1 MGRMKV
7 TREGEWKSAEDE
19 KLPIMTPGIL
29 DIPGDGGQ
37 PSLLGGSCPSCGVRY
52 FPRPSRCRRCLGPVE
67 ESSVGAEG
75 TVYSFTVIRTRAPLG
90 LPEPYAIGYVDLK
103 ESGLRVFCLLDPQ
116 AVEEFRIG
124 VPVRLAV
131 GALGHDACGAPCL
144 RPYFT
149 PSAPGPGGVA

>member
-1 MGRMKV
+1 M
-7 TREGEWKSAEDE
+7 TRQEEPNIEEAV
-19 KLPIMTPGIL
+19 LPSVVMPGIL
-29 DIPGDGGQ
+29 DIPADGGQ
-37 PSLLGGSCPSCGVRY
+37 PRLLGGSCPSCGVRY

-67 ESSVGAEG
+67 ESPVGAEG
-75 TVYSFTVIRTRAPLG
+75 IVYSFTVIRTRAPLG

-116 AVEEFRIG
+116 AVEKFRIG

-131 GALGHDACGAPCL
+131 GALGHGARGAPCL

-149 PSAPGPGGVA
+149 ASVPVPGGVA

>member
-1 MGRMKV
+1 M
-7 TREGEWKSAEDE
+7 TREVEWKSAEDE
-19 KLPIMTPGIL
+19 KLPIVMPGIL

-52 FPRPSRCRRCLGPVE
+52 FPRPPRCRRCLGPVE

-131 GALGHDACGAPCL
+131 GALGHNVHGSSCL
-144 RPYFT
+144 RPYFMA
-149 PSAPGPGGVA
+149 PAPGPGGVA

>member
-1 MGRMKV
+1 M
-7 TREGEWKSAEDE
+7 TREGEWKSAEDG
-19 KLPIMTPGIL
+19 KMPIVMTGIV
-29 DIPGDGGQ
+29 DIPDDGGQ
-37 PSLLGGSCPSCGVRY
+37 PSLLGGSCPSCRVRY

-116 AVEEFRIG
+116 AVEEVRIG

-131 GALGHDACGAPCL
+131 GALGHDVHGASCL

-149 PSAPGPGGVA
+149 APAPGQGGVA

>member
-7 TREGEWKSAEDE
+7 TRVGERKSAEDE
-19 KLPIMTPGIL
+19 KLPIVMPGIL

-37 PSLLGGSCPSCGVRY
+37 PSLLGGSCSSCGVRY
-52 FPRPSRCRRCLGPVE
+52 FPRPSRCRRCLGPIE

-90 LPEPYAIGYVDLK
+90 FPEPYAIGYVDLK

-124 VPVRLAV
+124 VPVRLTV
-131 GALGHDACGAPCL
+131 GALGHDFNGSSCL
-144 RPYFT
+144 RPYFKT
-149 PSAPGPGGVA
+149 TAPGPGEVA